1 MCSFSPQSLSGN
13 IDVPLLLPAASSILG
28 LGESRPAAVE
38 LTGDFPNNL
47 GVSWKLR
54 PNPVGP
60 GWGGAASTAPARIQA
75 GSPKNTLG
83 GLNRMVRGTV
93 YIIVF
98 PVSGLGL
105 NII

>member
-60 GWGGAASTAPARIQA
+60 GWGVQLVLPLPGYRLALL
-75 GSPKNTLG
+75 KTL
-83 GLNRMVRGTV
+83 
-93 YIIVF
+93 
-98 PVSGLGL
+98 
-105 NII
+105 